1 MRDLIRWV
9 AVLATV
15 ATLAALA
22 MMAAGAIR
30 LLTIA
35 PPAG

>member
-9 AVLATV
+9 AVFATV

-22 MMAAGAIR
+22 MMAAAAIR
-30 LLTIA
+30 LLTMA
-35 PPAG
+35 PPL